1 MMGPH
6 KNLKVWEK
14 AMLLVTKIYKET
26 TSYPTS
32 ETYGLVGQMR
42 KAVVS
47 ITSNIAEGYGRTSNN
62 DLLLFLHHALASSNE
77 LDSQIEVSKNI
88 GYLSEGSFKELDTL
102 NEEVNK
108 MLKSL
113 IYTRTNSTD
122 LTSKP

>member
-42 KAVVS
+42 RAVVS
-47 ITSNIAEGYGRTSNN
+47 ITSNIA
-62 DLLLFLHHALASSNE
+62 
-77 LDSQIEVSKNI
+77 
-88 GYLSEGSFKELDTL
+88 
-102 NEEVNK
+102 
-108 MLKSL
+108 
-113 IYTRTNSTD
+113 
-122 LTSKP
+122 